1 MRKNTED
8 FIFYMDKENIGTLNN
23 EICGNF
29 YLKKDKPLKA
39 SIEMTSNI
47 ISSFISLEIL
57 KFFMLDNNRYNFV

>member
-29 YLKKDKPLKA
+29 YLKKDEIKD
-39 SIEMTSNI
+39 ENI
-47 ISSFISLEIL
+47 
-57 KFFMLDNNRYNFV
+57 